1 MVMKL
6 RAKIVTWSVDSFRW
20 KSHLKAIVREEM
32 MARPKMIKLIGDE
45 VSQAL
50 GAVKKVSRR
59 KLWFERMKF
68 KDSKCDE
75 KVSSPS

>member
-1 MVMKL
+1 
-6 RAKIVTWSVDSFRW
+6 
-20 KSHLKAIVREEM
+20 M